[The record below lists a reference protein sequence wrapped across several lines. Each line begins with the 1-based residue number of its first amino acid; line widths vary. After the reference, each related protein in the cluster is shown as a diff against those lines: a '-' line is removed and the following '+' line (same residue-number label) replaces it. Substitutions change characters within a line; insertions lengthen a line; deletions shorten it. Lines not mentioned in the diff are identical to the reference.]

1 MWAAH
6 GSRSL
11 YSYGMRLVIQRV
23 SEAAVR
29 VEGETIGAIDVG
41 LLVLLGVRDGDDE
54 ETAQR
59 LAAKT
64 AELRIFAD
72 DAGRF
77 NRSLVDVGGE
87 ALVVSQFTL
96 YGDTRRGRRP
106 SFNDAAK
113 PSIAEPLVSAYVWAL
128 ASHGVRVAQGRF
140 GAHMQVSLVNDG
152 PVTIVIDSDELERP
166 RRGQES

>member
-1 MWAAH
+1 M
-6 GSRSL
+6 S
-11 YSYGMRLVIQRV
+11 VD
-23 SEAAVR
+23 
-29 VEGETIGAIDVG
+29 GETTGAIGSG

-54 ETAQR
+54 ATAER
-59 LAAKT
+59 MATKT
-64 AELRIFAD
+64 AELRIFPD
-72 DAGRF
+72 EGGRF
-77 NRSLVDVGGE
+77 NRSLIDVGGE

-113 PSIAEPLVSAYVWAL
+113 PDVAEPLISAYVWAL
-128 ASHGVRVAQGRF
+128 AAYGIRVAQGRF

-152 PVTIVIDSDELERP
+152 PVTLVIDSDELERP